1 MELRQYLSVVWKWW
15 WLVVLAVAIAA
26 GSSYLASK
34 QATPLYRTTATL
46 MIGRVIE
53 SPDPNTMELYTGQQL
68 AATYAQMAR
77 REPVVRAALASLG
90 LDGDQ
95 WRAFAGQVTA
105 GAVPQTQF
113 LDVTVVDANPRRAKA
128 LADAIAYQLVAL
140 SPASSGIDQEER
152 AFARQ
157 QVDDLK
163 LKIEEANAEIER
175 LQVERDAAIS
185 ARQIQD
191 LDGQIMVLQAKVSGW
206 QNTYA
211 QLLLSLQGGDVNT
224 LSVLEEA
231 NVPGAP
237 FSPDVRQN
245 VLLAS
250 AIGFVLSVGGA
261 FLIEYLDDTI
271 KTPDDVSRA
280 TELST
285 LGGIA
290 RIEGRDYPEK
300 LIAVRHP
307 LSPIV
312 EAYRVLRTNL
322 QFSSVDR
329 PVRTLMVTSPAPTE
343 GKSVTLA
350 NLAVV
355 MAQSGLKVVVADTD
369 LRRPVLHKIFDLPNS
384 HGVSDAILHPNPGAV
399 EHLLETG
406 VDNLWLLPSGHIPPN
421 PSELLGSE
429 RMAAVVED
437 LKEYADVVLFDAP
450 PTLVVAD
457 AVILSSKMDGVLMV
471 HDAGSTRRH
480 AAEKAAE
487 ELRRVK
493 ANLLG
498 AVLNRLSGHRD
509 GYYYYYQY
517 YYYQNDGGE
526 RERRRRRHRRGGWL
540 QRVFPFAG
548 NGAKKPNGA
557 QPDEVEKEIG
567 TQIDADTH

>member
-1 MELRQYLSVVWKWW
+1 MELRQYLSVIWKWW
-15 WLVVLAVAIAA
+15 WLAVLAVAIAA

-34 QATPLYRTTATL
+34 QATPLYRTTTTL

-53 SPDPNTMELYTGQQL
+53 SPDPTSTELWTGQQL
-68 AATYAQMAR
+68 AGTYSQMAK
-77 REPVVRAALASLG
+77 REPVMRAALESLG
-90 LDGDQ
+90 LDGDE
-95 WRAFAGQVTA
+95 WRAFAGQVDA

-113 LDVTVVDANPRRAKA
+113 LNVTVVDTNPQRAKV
-128 LADAIAYQLVAL
+128 LADAVAYQLVAL

-152 AFARQ
+152 VFAQQ

-163 LKIEEANAEIER
+163 VKIEEAKDEAER

-191 LDGQIMVLQAKVSGW
+191 LDNQITVLQAKVSGW

-224 LSVLEEA
+224 ISVLEEA
-231 NVPGAP
+231 TVPGAP
-237 FSPDVRQN
+237 FSPNVRQN

-250 AIGFVLSVGGA
+250 AIGFVMAVGGA

-271 KTPDDVSRA
+271 KTPDDVTRA

-290 RIEGRDYPEK
+290 RIEGHKYPDK
-300 LIAVRHP
+300 LVAVHHP

-355 MAQSGLKVVVADTD
+355 MAQSGLKVVVVDTD
-369 LRRPVLHKIFDLPNS
+369 MRRPVLHKIFDLPNS
-384 HGVSDAILHPNPGAV
+384 HGVSDAILHSNPGAV

-429 RMAAVVED
+429 RMAAVVEE

-457 AVILSSKMDGVLMV
+457 AVILSSKVDGVLMV
-471 HDAGSTRRH
+471 NDAGSTRRH
-480 AAEKAAE
+480 AAGKAVE

-498 AVLNRLSGHRD
+498 VVLNRLSGRRN
-509 GYYYYYQY
+509 GYYYYYHY
-517 YYYQNDGGE
+517 YYDQSEDGE
-526 RERRRRRHRRGGWL
+526 RKRRRQRHRRGGWL
-540 QRVFPFAG
+540 HNVLPFLG
-548 NGAKKPNGA
+548 NGAKKPDDA
-557 QPDEVEKEIG
+557 QPDVVEEEIG
-567 TQIDADTH
+567 TQINADKR